1 MNYNEQTTIA
11 AISTS
16 MSNSGIGIVRMT
28 GEDSVEI
35 ADRIYRGKKN
45 KKLSD
50 QMSHTIHY
58 GYICDG
64 DEVIDEVL
72 VMLMRGPHTLSLIH
86 ISEPTRH

>member
-11 AISTS
+11 AISTA

-45 KKLSD
+45 KKLSE

-58 GYICDG
+58 GYSRRNSNNRING
-64 DEVIDEVL
+64 YFL
-72 VMLMRGPHTLSLIH
+72 P
-86 ISEPTRH
+86 

>member
-11 AISTS
+11 AISTA

-45 KKLSD
+45 KKLS
-50 QMSHTIHY
+50 
-58 GYICDG
+58 
-64 DEVIDEVL
+64 E
-72 VMLMRGPHTLSLIH
+72 
-86 ISEPTRH
+86 